1 MLPTHQASQQT
12 HHPLGFVGLFAGI
25 YEKLGLKEEE
35 VTRIQTGG
43 PDGDLGCNALLQ
55 TKSKTIAVVDGSGV
69 VYDPKG
75 ACSRATPCVSRVK
88 GLGLRV

>member
-1 MLPTHQASQQT
+1 MLSA
-12 HHPLGFVGLFAGI
+12 AGI

-55 TKSKTIAVVDGSGV
+55 TKSKAIAVVDGSGV

-75 ACSRATPCVSRVK
+75 ASVTIQNAR
-88 GLGLRV
+88 L

>member
-1 MLPTHQASQQT
+1 M
-12 HHPLGFVGLFAGI
+12 
-25 YEKLGLKEEE
+25 
-35 VTRIQTGG
+35 TRIQTGG

-75 ACSRATPCVSRVK
+75 MEI
-88 GLGLRV
+88 